1 MYSRKIK
8 KTRRLTGEG
17 EKKYICKGKGSGQC
31 GQSLLKDGVVKCEG
45 GGRRQGKKKPG
56 YVLYA
61 RNSKFSLYGSGRAS
75 SEKEISIQVIL

>member
-1 MYSRKIK
+1 MSA
-8 KTRRLTGEG
+8 
-17 EKKYICKGKGSGQC
+17 
-31 GQSLLKDGVVKCEG
+31 DCEIGIG
-45 GGRRQGKKKPG
+45 GGGKRKKKQDKKKSG